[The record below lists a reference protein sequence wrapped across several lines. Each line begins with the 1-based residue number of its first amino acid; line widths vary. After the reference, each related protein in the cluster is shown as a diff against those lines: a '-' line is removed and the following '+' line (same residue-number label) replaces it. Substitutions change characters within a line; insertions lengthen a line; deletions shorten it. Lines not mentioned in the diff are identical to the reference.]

1 MTVVQRSA
9 LVPYTAQEMFRL
21 VTDIESYPDFLPW
34 CRSARILSQDADEVR
49 ASLEFAAGA
58 VHKSFT
64 TRNRHQENK
73 LVMISLVEGPF
84 RSLEGFWRFD
94 GLGEQGCKVTLD
106 LEFDFSN
113 RMVSLVVGP
122 VFTQIANTLVSSF
135 QRRAKD
141 VYGKR

>member
-1 MTVVQRSA
+1 MTVVRRSA
-9 LVPYTAQEMFRL
+9 LVPYTAEEMFRL

-34 CRSARILSQDADEVR
+34 CRSAHILSRDADEVR
-49 ASLEFAAGA
+49 ATLGFAVGA
-58 VHKSFT
+58 AQKSFT

-73 LVMISLVEGPF
+73 MVVISLVEGPF

-94 GLGEQGCKVTLD
+94 SLGEQGCKVTLD
-106 LEFDFSN
+106 LEFDFAN
-113 RMVSLVVGP
+113 RMLGLVVGP
-122 VFTQIANTLVSSF
+122 VFTQIANTLVGSF